1 MLHCA
6 EIKKTLFFLNRRFI
20 SSSNAKRARN
30 YELSLYSKTAL
41 LELSGWIEESFDGFV
56 IDYLNRTCKE
66 ESYRNK
72 CIKFSVKPIYGFNY
86 SDDISKL
93 LITTIGPTNFKIV
106 EDNLKKKKQF
116 DIFHGTLS
124 SLTNVRNRA
133 AHTFLQKAT
142 PSYEAPSV
150 ILKYYSQILPAMKII
165 DKTIRY
171 MH

>member
-6 EIKKTLFFLNRRFI
+6 EIKQTLTFLNRRFL
-20 SSSNAKRARN
+20 SSSRN

-56 IDYLNRTCKE
+56 IDYLHRTCKE

-86 SDDISKL
+86 SDDITKL
-93 LITTIGPTNFKIV
+93 LITTIGPCNFKIV
-106 EDNLKKKKQF
+106 EDNLKKKKQL
-116 DIFHGTLS
+116 DIFQGTLS
-124 SLTNVRNRA
+124 SLINVRNRA

-142 PSYEAPSV
+142 PSYDAPSV
-150 ILKYYSQILPAMKII
+150 ILKYYSQILPAMKTI
-165 DKTIRY
+165 DRTIRH